1 MNTSSRRAEK
11 PVLLPMGQRC
21 PGEGWQQAVKAIPVQ
36 MAKSKAFKSRATPW
50 GESSSQKMAPTA
62 PPPPNPVYIHGKPLA
77 NKEYVMFTKGW
88 ETQVLW
94 IQFVDSDVG
103 MAPSTTSG
111 LHAYNM
117 KLWTPT
123 ASPPGCTMV
132 TCRIVGRDQCPHPQP
147 DPLDQSVGRKQ
158 YKEIHLP
165 SIKI

>member
-1 MNTSSRRAEK
+1 MSRWGLAA
-11 PVLLPMGQRC
+11 G
-21 PGEGWQQAVKAIPVQ
+21 
-36 MAKSKAFKSRATPW
+36 
-50 GESSSQKMAPTA
+50 GESYFSANGKEQSFQVKDNSIRRKQLSKNGPDS
-62 PPPPNPVYIHGKPLA
+62 PPPTTPVYIHGKPLA

-103 MAPSTTSG
+103 TAPSTTSG
-111 LHAYNM
+111 LPAYNM

-123 ASPPGCTMV
+123 ASPPGCTML
-132 TCRIVGRDQCPHPQP
+132 TCRMVRRDQCPHPQP
-147 DPLDQSVGRKQ
+147 DRLDQSVGRKL